1 MASGAGL
8 AASAGLGA
16 GFAAGAGF
24 TASAVFGA
32 GFGAGLA
39 LSSAAFAVCSPAAA
53 AACAFSCFLSSLP
66 FLAFQTSAGCG
77 FLFALSRFCTSEKG
91 TTTPALDEDAAGAV
105 SESTAQAAGSIR
117 PAISAPTGA
126 SRNFFNLI
134 SEFNYLFQS
143 VRDLTENTVPRRLN
157 TAPSGVIEV
166 RTMPGMKV
174 SPSESCL
181 PLSLMKRFAGSLE

>member
-16 GFAAGAGF
+16 GFA
-24 TASAVFGA
+24 ASAVFGA

-39 LSSAAFAVCSPAAA
+39 LSSAAFAVCSPA